1 MTSELQVDMDA
12 ALDALQQLSRTAA
25 QKGLVVEA
33 QFTPVL
39 DAGGVTVARQVT
51 AFRLVANPNQMPS

>member
-1 MTSELQVDMDA
+1 MDA